1 MERTII
7 VDVETS
13 GLSASRG
20 GRVIE
25 IGAVVV
31 EGGHII
37 DEYAALID
45 TGVSISYG
53 AFQVHGI
60 SEQMLCGQPS
70 PQDIWPNFAEFVGN
84 MPLVAHNASFDC
96 SFVRNELALVGLLH
110 LNLWHCTLRLA
121 RKKLP
126 KLPNH
131 RLDTVYCHLFGGL
144 PAGVQRHRALDD
156 ARMAARIWVG
166 LS

>member
-25 IGAVVV
+25 IGAVVI
-31 EGGHII
+31 EGGHIV

-45 TGVSISYG
+45 SGATISYG

-60 SEQMLCGQPS
+60 SERTLCGQPS
-70 PQDIWPNFAEFVGN
+70 PDKVWPVFAGLVGCA
-84 MPLVAHNASFDC
+84 PLVAHNAPFD
-96 SFVRNELALVGLLH
+96 S
-110 LNLWHCTLRLA
+110 
-121 RKKLP
+121 
-126 KLPNH
+126 
-131 RLDTVYCHLFGGL
+131 
-144 PAGVQRHRALDD
+144 
-156 ARMAARIWVG
+156 
-166 LS
+166 